1 MSFQDKFNELYEAN
15 KPAEQNTTELPDKDA
30 QWVEERMAKM
40 ANSAGTVKDLETI
53 LLVGM
58 TPGEQRAFCLGVR
71 AGKHWAA
78 ILVMQMVREF
88 GLSVAKTLDP
98 YMK

>member
-1 MSFQDKFNELYEAN
+1 MSFQDKLNKIHDAN
-15 KPAEQNTTELPDKDA
+15 KPAEQNTMELPDKDA